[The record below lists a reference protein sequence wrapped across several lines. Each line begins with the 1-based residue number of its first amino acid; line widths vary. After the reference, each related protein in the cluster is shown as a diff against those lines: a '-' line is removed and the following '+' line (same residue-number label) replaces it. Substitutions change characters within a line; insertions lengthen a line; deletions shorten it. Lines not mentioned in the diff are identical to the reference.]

1 MALTTVWVMA
11 HAQILFNNPQRKKG
25 ADMIV
30 HRFPTV
36 GLLLAMALLT
46 IVAGPTKASAVT
58 KPGTPTIVAGH
69 FVCDCTKASDCTC
82 TYNE

>member
-1 MALTTVWVMA
+1 
-11 HAQILFNNPQRKKG
+11 
-25 ADMIV
+25 MIV

-46 IVAGPTKASAVT
+46 IAMGPTKASAVT
-58 KPGTPTIVAGH
+58 KPGTPSIVGGT
-69 FVCDCTKASDCTC
+69 FVCDCSKASNCTC